1 VVVSIDRHAELDL
14 FGIGTTLRE
23 ARERRGLTLA
33 NVERETCIRA
43 ANLAAIE
50 EERFDDLPG
59 DVYAAG
65 FIRSYASLL
74 ELDGDRYAERF
85 WELRHAASTPT
96 LPPLLRRDTRRLP
109 ISRGA
114 LLAAVVAVLVAGLA
128 IAAARRYGADAPAPA
143 EPAATS
149 APVPHAPAL
158 ALRATGGRTWVA
170 VRLGSP
176 GGKLL
181 WAGTLHRDGKLRFGL
196 GRPVWVGI
204 GRPGRVAIV
213 VGDRHVRVAP
223 SMHRLLFSADGVRR
237 G

>member
-65 FIRSYASLL
+65 FVRSYANLL
-74 ELDGDRYAERF
+74 ELDGERYAGRF
-85 WELRHAASTPT
+85 WELRHASSTPT
-96 LPPLLRRDTRRLP
+96 VPPLLRRDGPRVPMPR
-109 ISRGA
+109 SA
-114 LLAAVVAVLVAGLA
+114 LLAAVVVILAAGIA
-128 IAAARRYGADAPAPA
+128 IAAARRYGTDAPARP
-143 EPAATS
+143 PAAAS

-170 VRLGSP
+170 VRLGSAE
-176 GGKLL
+176 GRLL
-181 WAGTLHRDGKLRFGL
+181 WAGTLQRNGTLRFGL

-204 GRPGRVAIV
+204 GRPGKVAIV
-213 VGDRHVRVAP
+213 VGDKHVRVAP
-223 SMHRLLFSADGVRR
+223 SAHRLLFSADGVRR
-237 G
+237 AS